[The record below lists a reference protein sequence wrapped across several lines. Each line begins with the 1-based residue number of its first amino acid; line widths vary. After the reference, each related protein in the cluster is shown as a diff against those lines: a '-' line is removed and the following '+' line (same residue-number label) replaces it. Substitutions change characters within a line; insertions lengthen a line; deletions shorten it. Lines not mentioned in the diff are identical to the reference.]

1 MRPPDFPEQRPADM
15 GGVTETRKEFANAIR
30 KLMLRLAV
38 DTYHERVNRPAY
50 TETLGNAHDK
60 FFNTMKG
67 ATNIHKVNIQE
78 LIDAEISRQQALY
91 TRLNELKPFFDSVK
105 PLDPSGIV
113 APPYWEHGPSHGCNV
128 EINGARFY
136 AAPRVPCSTNEYI
149 TVKQAPVP
157 ANIIMI
163 DQNMILMLPYGVTP
177 SEETRQQF
185 NKILDASGKITEEG
199 FKEPIHVR
207 KNYLWVHSEEKLDER
222 LIIEIMKKYKAD
234 AFMVGYPGKNLAIV
248 YTGLEESIERL
259 WQKLYF
265 DWGDMGKRYAWY
277 E

>member
-1 MRPPDFPEQRPADM
+1 M

-30 KLMLRLAV
+30 KLMLRVAF
-38 DTYHERVNRPAY
+38 DTYHERVDRPAY
-50 TETLGNAHDK
+50 TEALGNAHDR

-91 TRLNELKPFFDSVK
+91 TRLNELKPFFDSVN

-163 DQNMILMLPYGVTP
+163 DQNMILMLPYGVAP

-185 NKILDASGKITEEG
+185 NKILDASGKITEER

-234 AFMVGYPGKNLAIV
+234 AFMVGYPGKNLAII

>member
-1 MRPPDFPEQRPADM
+1 M

-30 KLMLRLAV
+30 KLMLRVAV
-38 DTYHERVNRPAY
+38 DTYHDRVDRTAY
-50 TETLGNAHDK
+50 TEALGNAHDK

-78 LIDAEISRQQALY
+78 LIDSEITRQKALY

-105 PLDPSGIV
+105 PLDPSGLV
-113 APPYWEHGPSHGCNV
+113 ALPYWEHGPSHGCNV
-128 EINGARFY
+128 EINGSRFY

-163 DQNMILMLPYGVTP
+163 DRDMILMLPYGVDP
-177 SEETRQQF
+177 SEETRKQF
-185 NKILDASGKITEEG
+185 SKILDVSGKITEEG
-199 FKEPIHVR
+199 FKEPIHVM

-222 LIIEIMKKYKAD
+222 LIIELIKKYEAD
-234 AFMVGYPGKNLAIV
+234 AFMVGYPGKNIAII

-265 DWGDMGKRYAWY
+265 DWGDIGERYAWY